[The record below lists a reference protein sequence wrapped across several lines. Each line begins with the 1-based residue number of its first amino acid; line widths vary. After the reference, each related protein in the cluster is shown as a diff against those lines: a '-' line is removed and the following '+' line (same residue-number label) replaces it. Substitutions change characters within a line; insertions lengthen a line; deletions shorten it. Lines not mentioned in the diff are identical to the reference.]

1 MIRPT
6 MALSKSQRT
15 FSIPLD
21 AQNTIDL
28 CIAEDNISADNL
40 GLITWISSFVLA
52 RQLHTF
58 GLDLSGS
65 EDIPIL
71 EIGAGTGLVGLTAA
85 KLFSKKTILTD
96 LPGIVPGLRT
106 NVDINSHVLGD
117 ISQAVH
123 CGSLDWITPQILTLE
138 SGTQLNSS
146 NSKANIIL
154 AADTIYDED
163 HPELLA
169 NTILAWLAHTPTARV
184 IFTYSLRVAYLDYIR
199 DMWSRLED
207 AGLVAETEG
216 QEQGDTKDW
225 DDECL
230 CEWVVWRWKDV

>member
-1 MIRPT
+1 MT
-6 MALSKSQRT
+6 TTKFQRT
-15 FSIPLD
+15 FAIPLTSE
-21 AQNTIDL
+21 ANIDL

-58 GLDLSGS
+58 GLDLSES

-106 NVDINSHVLGD
+106 NVDLNAQVLGEV
-117 ISQAVH
+117 SKFVH
-123 CGSLDWITPQILTLE
+123 CGSLDWITPQVLTLE
-138 SGTQLNSS
+138 SGEQLDASR
-146 NSKANIIL
+146 SKATIIL

-169 NTILAWLAHTPTARV
+169 NTILTWLARTPTARV

-199 DMWSRLED
+199 DMWERLEN
-207 AGLVAETEG
+207 AGLVAEQEG
-216 QEQGDTKDW
+216 QEQGDTKEW

>member
-1 MIRPT
+1 MS
-6 MALSKSQRT
+6 LSKFQRT
-15 FSIPLD
+15 FEVPLT
-21 AQNTIDL
+21 AEKNIDL

-58 GLDLSGS
+58 GLEFTEN

-106 NVDINSHVLGD
+106 NVDLNKQVLGD
-117 ISQAVH
+117 VSSVVH
-123 CGSLDWITPQILTLE
+123 CGSLDWITPQMLTLE
-138 SGTQLNSS
+138 SGTQLDASKT
-146 NSKANIIL
+146 KANIIL

-169 NTILAWLAHTPTARV
+169 NTILTWLARTRTARV

-199 DMWSRLED
+199 DMWERLES
-207 AGLVAETEG
+207 AGLVAEQEG
-216 QEQGDTKDW
+216 QEQGDTKEW